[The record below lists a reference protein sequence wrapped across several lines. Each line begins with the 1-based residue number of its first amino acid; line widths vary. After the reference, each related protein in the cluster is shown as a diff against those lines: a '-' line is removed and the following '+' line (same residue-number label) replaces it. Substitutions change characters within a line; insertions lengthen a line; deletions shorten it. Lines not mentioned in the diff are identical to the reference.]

1 MAFECREKARAPGRG
16 TGGALGQRAALM
28 PTPVR
33 GRIGMNVAPT
43 LWSGADRHEY
53 EATASRGKGHVRGRG
68 FSDGTWVSDAC
79 VAAIRNLAKPPVCGK
94 KDVRTCPRTNGVPHS
109 MTKHV
114 GPRDLDRCGRFETQ
128 H

>member
-43 LWSGADRHEY
+43 LWSGADRHER
-53 EATASRGKGHVRGRG
+53 SRARERVFRWDLGVGR
-68 FSDGTWVSDAC
+68 
-79 VAAIRNLAKPPVCGK
+79 VCGSDSEPCK
-94 KDVRTCPRTNGVPHS
+94 APRLREKGRPDLSTDEWGTAFDDKTRRTA
-109 MTKHV
+109 
-114 GPRDLDRCGRFETQ
+114 
-128 H
+128 